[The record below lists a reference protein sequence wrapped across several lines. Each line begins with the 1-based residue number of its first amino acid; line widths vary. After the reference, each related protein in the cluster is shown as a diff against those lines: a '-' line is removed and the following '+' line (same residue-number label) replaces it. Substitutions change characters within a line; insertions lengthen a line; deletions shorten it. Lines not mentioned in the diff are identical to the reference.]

1 MIFILTRPYRKF
13 SVLIMNKPL
22 QIFLGLLLM
31 LITPACS
38 PENPKSVAN
47 NFLAAAAEMNYQEAK
62 KYATPSTGKL
72 LDMLAGAEAYTPDSV
87 KKKMMSNYTIVDEYS
102 RTDSTSIV
110 LYHLKNS
117 DTDQILNL
125 VKRNGKWLVNISKE
139 ELNTRDAEPPVEAE
153 EDRLDSL
160 AAH

>member
-1 MIFILTRPYRKF
+1 MLVLILT
-13 SVLIMNKPL
+13 
-22 QIFLGLLLM
+22 
-31 LITPACS
+31 ACS
-38 PENPKSVAN
+38 PESPKSVAN
-47 NFLAAAAEMNYQEAK
+47 NFLSAAAEMDYEKAK

-87 KKKMMSNYTIVDEYS
+87 KKKMMSNFTIVDEYS

-117 DTDQILNL
+117 DSDQILNL

-139 ELNTRDAEPPVEAE
+139 ELNTREAEPPVEAE

-160 AAH
+160 ATQ

>member
-1 MIFILTRPYRKF
+1 
-13 SVLIMNKPL
+13 MNKTL
-22 QIFLGLLLM
+22 RIFSHVLLLFM
-31 LITPACS
+31 VVFVAGCS
-38 PENPKSVAN
+38 RENPKSVAQK
-47 NFLAAAAEMNYQEAK
+47 FLSAAAEMNYQEAK
-62 KYATPSTGKL
+62 KYSTPSTGKL

-87 KKKMMSNYTIVDEYS
+87 KKKMMSDFTIMKEYS

-125 VKRNGKWLVNISKE
+125 VKRDGKWLVNISKE
-139 ELNTRDAEPPVEAE
+139 ELNTRDAEPPVEVE

-160 AAH
+160 AGQK

>member
-1 MIFILTRPYRKF
+1 
-13 SVLIMNKPL
+13 MNKPL
-22 QIFLGLLLM
+22 PFFFNALCLLSIIFFAG
-31 LITPACS
+31 CS

-47 NFLAAAAEMNYQEAK
+47 KFLTAAAEMNYQEAK
-62 KYATPSTGKL
+62 KYSTPSTGKL
-72 LDMLAGAEAYTPDSV
+72 LDMLAGAEAYTPDSI
-87 KKKMMSNYTIVDEYS
+87 KKKMMSNFTIVKEYS
-102 RTDSTSIV
+102 RTDTATIV

-160 AAH
+160 AGRK

>member
-1 MIFILTRPYRKF
+1 
-13 SVLIMNKPL
+13 
-22 QIFLGLLLM
+22 LGLLLM

>member
-1 MIFILTRPYRKF
+1 
-13 SVLIMNKPL
+13 MNKSL
-22 QIFLGLLLM
+22 QIFSGVIFM
-31 LITPACS
+31 LVTAACS
-38 PENPKSVAN
+38 PENPKAVAN
-47 NFLAAAAEMNYQEAK
+47 NFLTAAAEMDYQQAK

-87 KKKMMSNYTIVDEYS
+87 KKRMMSNFTIVNEYS

-139 ELNTRDAEPPVEAE
+139 ELNSREAEPPVEAE
-153 EDRLDSL
+153 EDMLDSL
-160 AAH
+160 ATH